1 MAMIDWKRDLYVAG
15 RAAAFASP
23 AIRQPTAEDGV
34 GIAALIGATP
44 ALDDNS
50 LYCNLLQCT
59 HFAATCAIA
68 ERQGE
73 IVGWMSGYI
82 PPDMPETLFVW
93 QVCVG
98 AAGRGQGLG
107 GKLIGA
113 VLARPHCARIRNI
126 ACTITRDN
134 AASWALFG
142 SVARKLG
149 APLNH
154 AEHFTRDDHFGGQH
168 DSELA
173 VTIGPFD
180 RHRTLELVAA

>member
-1 MAMIDWKRDLYVAG
+1 MIDWNCDLRVAG
-15 RAAAFASP
+15 RAAAPAAP
-23 AIRQPTAEDGV
+23 AIRKPSAEDGLGV
-34 GIAALIGATP
+34 AALIRATP

-68 ERQGE
+68 ERDGE

-98 AAGRGQGLG
+98 EAGRGQGLG
-107 GKLIGA
+107 GRLIGA
-113 VLARPHCARIRNI
+113 VLMRPACARVRKI
-126 ACTITRDN
+126 ACTITPDN

-149 APLNH
+149 APLRH
-154 AEHFTRDDHFGGQH
+154 VEHFTRNDHFGGQH

-180 RHRTLELVAA
+180 RHRTLELAAA